1 MTPTPGHSSFLT
13 RKHYKRSAS
22 ILYIGQIDYFPAPVR
37 APAEFSLSNH
47 RKVPLCSLFS
57 YSERSTVTQR
67 VTFVLLA
74 ALTTLTMALPLAGC
88 GGQDT
93 TPTEEKEA
101 NVEKEEEAAAP
112 DEAPVEALPAYE
124 PGQDTDTEI
133 CQTGEALQD
142 LGPEGLQGLTD
153 ELSEEVAAGRFAN
166 MQEALASRGYTCNG
180 QVG

>member
-1 MTPTPGHSSFLT
+1 MLSLL
-13 RKHYKRSAS
+13 
-22 ILYIGQIDYFPAPVR
+22 ILR
-37 APAEFSLSNH
+37 
-47 RKVPLCSLFS
+47 
-57 YSERSTVTQR
+57 ERSTVTPR
-67 VTFVLLA
+67 ATFVLLA

-93 TPTEEKEA
+93 TPTQEKEA
-101 NVEKEEEAAAP
+101 NVKEEKEEAAAAP

-133 CQTGEALQD
+133 CQTGEALED

-153 ELSEEVAAGRFAN
+153 ELSEEVSAGRFVN

>member
-1 MTPTPGHSSFLT
+1 MLSLLIKRREYYLDTT
-13 RKHYKRSAS
+13 RDFRP
-22 ILYIGQIDYFPAPVR
+22 IDGPYYDDAI
-37 APAEFSLSNH
+37 
-47 RKVPLCSLFS
+47 
-57 YSERSTVTQR
+57 
-67 VTFVLLA
+67 
-74 ALTTLTMALPLAGC
+74 TLTGC

-101 NVEKEEEAAAP
+101 NVEEEAAP

-153 ELSEEVAAGRFAN
+153 ELSEQIAAGRFAN
-166 MQEALASRGYTCNG
+166 MQEALASRGYTCSD

>member
-1 MTPTPGHSSFLT
+1 L
-13 RKHYKRSAS
+13 
-22 ILYIGQIDYFPAPVR
+22 
-37 APAEFSLSNH
+37 
-47 RKVPLCSLFS
+47 
-57 YSERSTVTQR
+57 TQR
-67 VTFVLLA
+67 ATFVLLT
-74 ALTTLTMALPLAGC
+74 ALTMMTAIPLTGC

-101 NVEKEEEAAAP
+101 NVEEEAAP

-153 ELSEEVAAGRFAN
+153 ELSEEVSAGRFAN
-166 MQEALASRGYTCNG
+166 MQEALVSRGYTCNG
-180 QVG
+180 QAR

>member
-1 MTPTPGHSSFLT
+1 MHEVGDDQRSESSD
-13 RKHYKRSAS
+13 H
-22 ILYIGQIDYFPAPVR
+22 P
-37 APAEFSLSNH
+37 E
-47 RKVPLCSLFS
+47 VPLCSLS
-57 YSERSTVTQR
+57 LYNEGSSTVTQR
-67 VTFVLLA
+67 ATFVLLT
-74 ALTTLTMALPLAGC
+74 ALTLMTALPLTGC

-101 NVEKEEEAAAP
+101 NVEEAAPDEAAP

-133 CQTGEALQD
+133 CQTGEALQA

-153 ELSEEVAAGRFAN
+153 ELSEEVSTGRFAN

-180 QVG
+180 QIG

>member
-1 MTPTPGHSSFLT
+1 MLSLLIKRREYYLDTT
-13 RKHYKRSAS
+13 RDFRP
-22 ILYIGQIDYFPAPVR
+22 IDGPYYDDAI
-37 APAEFSLSNH
+37 
-47 RKVPLCSLFS
+47 
-57 YSERSTVTQR
+57 
-67 VTFVLLA
+67 
-74 ALTTLTMALPLAGC
+74 TLTGC

-101 NVEKEEEAAAP
+101 NVEEEAAP

-153 ELSEEVAAGRFAN
+153 ELSEEVSAGRFAN
-166 MQEALASRGYTCNG
+166 MQEALVSRGYTCNG
-180 QVG
+180 QAR